1 MSNIG
6 VSANRLEILQ
16 IARSVAE
23 EKGIDRSIVIEAM
36 QEAIEKAAK
45 SRYGQEH
52 DIRAVIDA
60 DSGEQT
66 LWRVQTVVADD
77 EIEDAVQQIPLSE
90 AAKLDADLEIG
101 DEIKEELPPFDFGR
115 VAAQSAKQVILQ
127 KVRDAERERQYNE
140 YKDRVGEI
148 LNGIVKRVEYGHVIV
163 DLGRAEGIIR
173 RNDGIPREN
182 FQNGDRVRAY
192 LYKAVRETKGP
203 QIFLSRAHPDLM
215 KALFAQE
222 VPEVYEGVIQIK
234 ACARDPGSRAKIG
247 VVSNDS
253 SIDPVGACVGMRGA
267 RVQAVV
273 GELAGEKI
281 DIIPWSV
288 DDATFIV
295 NALQPAE
302 VSKVVLDED
311 EQRVEVVV
319 ADDQFPLAIGRRGQN
334 VRLASQLSGWQIDL
348 ITETQDSERYQRE
361 FAERTDLFMRAVDA
375 DETLAQLLASEGFE
389 TVEEIAYVAPE
400 DFMQIEG
407 FDEEVAA
414 EIQARAQDY
423 LERLA
428 AEQDA
433 RRRELGVEDAV
444 MELEGMTTGFAVRL
458 GEDDI
463 KTVDDVAGLVPDD
476 ITGWREPG
484 PDGKPVFRQGIL
496 PKGEM
501 RKDDAQLFIMKARV
515 AAGWIEQDA
524 VDQLQAEMAAEQAEE
539 IMDLTEEERALLA
552 LGALGGDSETDGEGG
567 TDRTA
572 KCCRTSARRLRAGAS
587 GCGPSGGP
595 LTKPSRK
602 AALGAGLKRRRTP
615 RPIWPM
621 RLRRVLWSAFN
632 KPSASPERPALW

>member
-16 IARSVAE
+16 IARAVAE
-23 EKGIDRSIVIEAM
+23 EKGIDKAIVIEAM

-52 DIRAVIDA
+52 DIRAVIDT
-60 DSGEQT
+60 DSGEQS

-77 EIEDAVQQIPLSE
+77 ELEDAVQQMTLTE
-90 AAKLDADLEIG
+90 ALKIDTELEPG

-115 VAAQSAKQVILQ
+115 VAAQSAKQVIMQ
-127 KVRDAERERQYNE
+127 KVRDAERERQF
-140 YKDRVGEI
+140 GEFASREGEV

-173 RNDGIPREN
+173 RNDGIQREN
-182 FQNGDRVRAY
+182 FQPGDRVRAY
-192 LYKAVRETKGP
+192 LYKVSREIKGP
-203 QIFLSRAHPDLM
+203 QIFLSRAHPDFM
-215 KALFAQE
+215 KQLFSQE
-222 VPEVYEGVIQIK
+222 VPEVYDGVIQIK

-247 VVSNDS
+247 VISNDS

-281 DIIPWSV
+281 DIIPWSY

-311 EQRVEVVV
+311 ERRVEVVV

-334 VRLASQLSGWQIDL
+334 VRLASQLTGWQIDL
-348 ITETQDSERYQRE
+348 VTESQDSERYQRE
-361 FAERTDLFMRAVDA
+361 FIERTNLFMKALDA

-389 TVEEIAYVAPE
+389 TVEEIAYVSPE

-407 FDEEVAA
+407 FDEDVAA
-414 EIQARAQDY
+414 EIQARGQDY
-423 LERLA
+423 LEKLS
-428 AEQDA
+428 AEQNA
-433 RRRELGVEDAV
+433 RRIELGVEDAV
-444 MELEGMTTGFAVRL
+444 MELEGMTPGFAVKL
-458 GEDDI
+458 GENDI

-484 PDGKPVFRQGIL
+484 PDGKPVFIEGIL
-496 PKGEM
+496 KKGSM
-501 RKDDAQLFIMKARV
+501 RKDDAQIFIMKARII
-515 AAGWIEQDA
+515 AGWIEQEVLDELQA
-524 VDQLQAEMAAEQAEE
+524 KMAADQLTEE
-539 IMDLTEEERALLA
+539 MDLTEEERALMA
-552 LGALGGDSETDGEGG
+552 LGALGTTSDPVMEG
-567 TDRTA
+567 TDD
-572 KCCRTSARRLRAGAS
+572 
-587 GCGPSGGP
+587 
-595 LTKPSRK
+595 
-602 AALGAGLKRRRTP
+602 AA
-615 RPIWPM
+615 
-621 RLRRVLWSAFN
+621 
-632 KPSASPERPALW
+632 PETE